1 MKIAVAEFFVAGKSE
16 TCFFHLPLHDS
27 ASVVFGGNM
36 AENTQIQLVTFQLG
50 EELYGVDIMDVKEI
64 VKITK
69 VRPIPNAPYYV
80 EGIFNLRREIIPVIN
95 LHKRFQIQKLQQ
107 TEEENEFDGGF
118 IILNIDDNKVG
129 IIIDRI
135 ARVVTINTEEIKD
148 PPQMISGI
156 GTEYITGV
164 IRQDSKYLIMLDI
177 RRIFSAKEMQKIIAN
192 GNVE

>member
-1 MKIAVAEFFVAGKSE
+1 MKITGADDFGFR
-16 TCFFHLPLHDS
+16 C
-27 ASVVFGGNM
+27 FGGNM